1 MVRKTAA
8 KLKKP
13 PVWALWLAG
22 LLAVC
27 GLCAAL
33 AYYWRVFYYLDARGV
48 PALAVTGGLCA
59 FGAGLYLLATLF
71 CRFVKGF
78 DGRAALCILVCG
90 ALFAAAN
97 PPMQVP
103 DETSHY
109 LRAYAVSMGRFDF
122 DAARGYPESVDRL
135 MAAFPGAWVNGHTS
149 KGVRPEKGAEVAGA
163 ETSGGAA
170 AAGSGLL
177 PGPGGGVYAAAP
189 GYEVYDS
196 SGYALKQYGEDGAVA
211 GVADGF
217 AQYFSGAAAAP
228 VTEPLIRSILQYL
241 PAALFMA
248 LARLLGF
255 QALGCLYAGR
265 LANVCVYTLLCWLAL
280 KNCRRYKP
288 VFLAVMLLPLSLYL
302 AGSLNYDAILLGCY
316 YFAAS
321 YYCRDEITDRSL
333 LGYVLVFWLMNL
345 IKPWI
350 NLLWLALPLVL
361 PRAAW
366 KAKLKKWQLAAVC
379 VLPALALTQL
389 VEWYGNFFV
398 QNYGEVGRMLPDVD
412 QIPQLKFVL
421 ANPLRYL
428 AVMAGT
434 LYENNFFLGQL
445 GVFGALDLSIPA
457 VSLLSPCML
466 LFGAALSVHERS
478 QLRALPAAG
487 LGGLAVVYAA
497 GVMTAMY
504 ITYTP
509 VGMVRILGLQARY
522 LLPVFLML
530 AVLLA
535 ALLSHVLEPRQS
547 GEKPLKVA
555 LGSFGVCGA
564 VSAVLLFQ
572 HYVIGPVYTI

>member
-1 MVRKTAA
+1 MVQNAGK

-22 LLAVC
+22 LLAAC
-27 GLCAAL
+27 GLCAGL

-59 FGAGLYLLATLF
+59 LGAGLYLAASLT
-71 CRFVKGF
+71 CRFVKSF
-78 DGRAALCILVCG
+78 EGRAALCILVCG
-90 ALFAAAN
+90 ALFVFAD
-97 PPMQVP
+97 PPMQPP
-103 DETSHY
+103 DEQSHY

-135 MAAFPGAWVNGHTS
+135 LAAFPGAWVNGHTS
-149 KGVRPEKGAEVAGA
+149 VGVRPAGEESGEEA
-163 ETSGGAA
+163 PAAQQETAPPVQA
-170 AAGSGLL
+170 Q
-177 PGPGGGVYAAAP
+177 GGVYAAAP
-189 GYEVYDS
+189 GYEIYDS
-196 SGYALKQYGEDGAVA
+196 SGCALKQYGEDGAVT

-217 AQYFSGAAAAP
+217 AQYFSGAEAAP
-228 VTEPLIRSILQYL
+228 VTEPLIRSVLQYL
-241 PAALFMA
+241 PAALLMA
-248 LARLLGF
+248 LARLAGF

-265 LANVCVYTLLCWLAL
+265 LANLCVYTLLCWLAL
-280 KNCRRYKP
+280 KNCKRYQP
-288 VFLAVMLLPLSLYL
+288 VFLAVMLLPMSLYM

-333 LGYVLVFWLMNL
+333 LGYMLVFWLMNL

-361 PRAAW
+361 PGAAW
-366 KAKLKKWQLAAVC
+366 KAKLKKWQLAVVC

-398 QNYGEVGRMLPDVD
+398 QNYGEVGRMLPGVD

-428 AVMAGT
+428 AVLAGT

-445 GVFGALDLSIPA
+445 GVFGALDLSIPLLN
-457 VSLLSPCML
+457 LLSPCML

-478 QLRALPAAG
+478 RLRALPAAG
-487 LGGLAVVYAA
+487 LGGLAVVYTA
-497 GVMTAMY
+497 GVMTALY

-555 LGSFGVCGA
+555 LGSFGLCGA
-564 VSAVLLFQ
+564 AGAVLLFQ
-572 HYVIGPVYTI
+572 HYFIGPVYTI